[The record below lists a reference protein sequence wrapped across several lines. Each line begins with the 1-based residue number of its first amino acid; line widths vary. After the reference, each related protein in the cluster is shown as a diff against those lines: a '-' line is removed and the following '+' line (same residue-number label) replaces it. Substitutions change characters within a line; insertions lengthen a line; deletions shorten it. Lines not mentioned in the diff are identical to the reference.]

1 MVSPEGEEYNRMM
14 RNNKGFSLIELLIA
28 LAILS
33 VAGVA
38 IAGFVMNTSHSYSQT
53 NKEVKLQYEQQLAVN
68 QIRDMIVESD
78 RGIYFDSASK
88 TLALYGAVRNDGGN
102 QYYPVTVIS
111 YKEAE
116 EKLYFGTKEF
126 TSVSEI
132 TFASVTDLKL
142 LSENVTAFEVDL
154 TGVSKDKVQI
164 KVTFKVGEKEQTVK
178 ETIALRNRLVVSN
191 MVDTIWGEEI
201 NTVDSYIKGISI
213 SRGTKK
219 FANGEQDIIGK
230 SGDAVVVAYSA
241 EVVTTEES
249 NREYAVKWTLE
260 DAPAGVA
267 LSEDGSVTVSRDVA
281 PSTIFK
287 LRATSV
293 DDGTKSCYIKILVE
307 ETGVYAT
314 KAELECSDPVV
325 GNGQHTYTLV
335 PTLYYT
341 TGEPKK
347 DYSLFTWNGLD
358 SLPSGCTF
366 DPKTGTLIL
375 TSNANGYTFTISAKA
390 TERNAKGEVI
400 VSNEVVIKAEDIPE
414 YVAGATVSI
423 AVASTLP
430 RGGYVFPTMV
440 FKNATSSTYTYS
452 WKVEPYFDNEST
464 KWDGDLANSAF
475 RLISLSETGG
485 YNEWNVQHEMQTAVN
500 KRSIALNCAEWLNWT
515 KTFKVIV
522 SGTATDKDGNVLIAT
537 PQVVTINP
545 VEVKIEKTD
554 VSTIDPEIWNWD
566 NDKPVLTSSI
576 LRYEDWYWDGKEKG
590 TEDAK
595 WSPTRR
601 WFTINC
607 SNLYMTGANSQG
619 CSLEYNYLFKN
630 QVGTLLSNDYVVI
643 PTNYYENTKML
654 CGFNKQ
660 MINWERLA
668 DRPVYM
674 NYSITVKDNY
684 GNRQDSN
691 VENFTIQYDFYE
703 PTE

>member
-1 MVSPEGEEYNRMM
+1 MM
-14 RNNKGFSLIELLIA
+14 RNNKGFSLIELLVA
-28 LAILS
+28 LAILA

-53 NKEVKLQYEQQLAVN
+53 NTEIKLQYEQQLAVN

-88 TLALYGAVRNDGGN
+88 TLALYGAVRKDGGD

-111 YKEAE
+111 YKETE

-126 TSVSEI
+126 ASVSEI

-164 KVTFKVGEKEQTVK
+164 EVTFKVGEKEQTVK

-201 NTVDSYIKGISI
+201 ETVDSYIKGISI
-213 SRGTKK
+213 SRDTKK
-219 FANGEQDIIGK
+219 FANGAQDIIGK
-230 SGDAVVVAYSA
+230 SGDVVVVAYSA
-241 EVVTTEES
+241 EVVATEES
-249 NREYAVKWTLE
+249 SREYAVKWTLE
-260 DAPAGVA
+260 DAPTGVA
-267 LSEDGSVTVSRDVA
+267 VSEDGSVTVSRDA
-281 PSTIFK
+281 PVSKSFK

-293 DDGTKSCYIKILVE
+293 DDATKSCYIVILIE
-307 ETGVYAT
+307 ETGLYAT

-325 GNGQHTYTLV
+325 GNGQHTYNLI

-347 DYSLFTWNGLD
+347 EYSLFTWNGLD

-366 DPKTGTLIL
+366 DAETGTLIL
-375 TSNANGYTFTISAKA
+375 TSSANGYTFTITAKA
-390 TERNAKGEVI
+390 TERDAKGEVI
-400 VSNEVVIKAEDIPE
+400 ISNEVVIKAEDIPE
-414 YVAGATVSI
+414 YIAGASVSI
-423 AVASTLP
+423 AVASSLP
-430 RGGYVFPTMV
+430 RGGYIFPTMV
-440 FKNATSSTYTYS
+440 FKNATSSAYTYN
-452 WKVEPYFDNEST
+452 WKVEPYYDSEST

-485 YNEWNVQHEMQTAVN
+485 YNEGNVKHEIQTATN
-500 KRSIALNCAEWLNWT
+500 KRTIALNCAEWLNWS
-515 KTFKVIV
+515 KTFKVII
-522 SGTATDKDGNVLIAT
+522 SGTATDKNGNVLIAT
-537 PQVVTINP
+537 PKVVTINP
-545 VEVKIEKTD
+545 VEVIIETTD
-554 VSTIDPEIWNWD
+554 VSTIDPRIWNWD
-566 NDKPVLTSSI
+566 NDKPVLTSSV
-576 LRYEDWYWDGKEKG
+576 LRYEDWYWDGKKKG
-590 TEDAK
+590 TEAAK

-607 SNLYMTGANSQG
+607 NNLYITGTNGLG
-619 CSLEYNYLFKN
+619 CSLEHNYLFQN
-630 QVGTLLSNDYVVI
+630 QVGTLLSNEYVGLPI
-643 PTNYYENTKML
+643 NRYESTKML
-654 CGFNKQ
+654 CGFYKQ
-660 MINWERLA
+660 IINWERLA

-674 NYSITVKDNY
+674 NYSVTLKDNY

-691 VENFTIQYDFYE
+691 VESFTIQYDFYD

>member
-1 MVSPEGEEYNRMM
+1 MVIPEGEEYNRMM

-68 QIRDMIVESD
+68 QIRDMVVESD

-267 LSEDGSVTVSRDVA
+267 LSEDGSVTVSKDVD

-314 KAELECSDPVV
+314 KAELECSAPVV

-341 TGEPKK
+341 IGEPEK

-375 TSNANGYTFTISAKA
+375 TSSANGYTFTISAKA

-400 VSNEVVIKAEDIPE
+400 VSNEVVIKAEDIPPIIDDKIPQQLL
-414 YVAGATVSI
+414 VS
-423 AVASTLP
+423 AY
-430 RGGYVFPTMV
+430 R
-440 FKNATSSTYTYS
+440 K
-452 WKVEPYFDNEST
+452 
-464 KWDGDLANSAF
+464 
-475 RLISLSETGG
+475 
-485 YNEWNVQHEMQTAVN
+485 YN
-500 KRSIALNCAEWLNWT
+500 K
-515 KTFKVIV
+515 
-522 SGTATDKDGNVLIAT
+522 
-537 PQVVTINP
+537 
-545 VEVKIEKTD
+545 
-554 VSTIDPEIWNWD
+554 
-566 NDKPVLTSSI
+566 
-576 LRYEDWYWDGKEKG
+576 
-590 TEDAK
+590 
-595 WSPTRR
+595 
-601 WFTINC
+601 
-607 SNLYMTGANSQG
+607 
-619 CSLEYNYLFKN
+619 
-630 QVGTLLSNDYVVI
+630 
-643 PTNYYENTKML
+643 
-654 CGFNKQ
+654 
-660 MINWERLA
+660 
-668 DRPVYM
+668 
-674 NYSITVKDNY
+674 
-684 GNRQDSN
+684 
-691 VENFTIQYDFYE
+691 
-703 PTE
+703 